1 MLAFTA
7 LRARRITGPL
17 NEMKAAARELSAGN
31 LGRRVHVRTGD
42 ELEVMGAA
50 LNLMAGN
57 LGRTI
62 GQLEAEKARL
72 ATLLENL
79 SEGVLVIAG
88 DRTVRMMNLTA
99 AVLLGIPARTGEGHP
114 YARLIRHPEVLQYI
128 DGCRRS
134 GEAAPREVTVHLLEG
149 DRIIRMTATTVRYE
163 AESGSDLLL
172 TLRDVTEERRL
183 ALVKSDFVSNA
194 SHELRTPLTSVR
206 GYLEALEDAAREG
219 TSADPAFVATALRNA
234 IRMEHLIGD
243 LLELSKAES
252 GVPPVEKEEIPLPA
266 FLERVAA
273 AHREEAVRGGK
284 TLVIAGEA
292 ATLRADVR
300 KLALAVSN
308 LVDNAI
314 KYGIEKGTVRL
325 GGRSEGSGIVIEVA
339 DDGPGIPAEHLPR
352 IFERFYRVDKG
363 RSRNLGGTGLG
374 LSIAKHIVESH
385 GGTIHA
391 ESRLGVGTR
400 FVVRLPG

>member
-1 MLAFTA
+1 
-7 LRARRITGPL
+7 
-17 NEMKAAARELSAGN
+17 
-31 LGRRVHVRTGD
+31 
-42 ELEVMGAA
+42 
-50 LNLMAGN
+50 
-57 LGRTI
+57 
-62 GQLEAEKARL
+62 
-72 ATLLENL
+72 
-79 SEGVLVIAG
+79 
-88 DRTVRMMNLTA
+88 
-99 AVLLGIPARTGEGHP
+99 
-114 YARLIRHPEVLQYI
+114 LIRHPEVLQYI